1 MRRAPQPQRVLV
13 RRDPLGDGLN
23 LPAADRVRSLR
34 HRRQLRGGPSR
45 RWIRLPPAAQSELA
59 RPLRPLH
66 LRRPRAAGKCPF
78 VRRVP
83 PGKGGRAPALALRGG
98 LMRDLLALYEE
109 VVRALDARELARAAA
124 ERAPRPAPGGRL
136 VVLGLGKVA
145 AELYEGARGEG
156 EAILAVPPDAPSPA
170 GARVLRGSHP
180 LPDAGSIAAGEALLA
195 AAAALRPDDAALLL
209 ISGGG
214 SALAE
219 APYPDL
225 SLADLRAVNQALLNS
240 GAPIEEMNCV
250 RAHLSRLKGGGLAR
264 ALHAAGV
271 SRARAL
277 VAVDVPVGGVRAV
290 SSGPAIGD
298 PTTCA
303 DALAL
308 TRKHAL
314 PQAATR
320 VRETLKPGSPADFI
334 EHEAICDLRS
344 PAQEAARRDGA
355 RMLDSP
361 VRGTVEA
368 FAEALAR
375 ERGVVCARG
384 ELEVRVPPGG
394 PHRGRDP
401 P

>member
-1 MRRAPQPQRVLV
+1 MRRAPQAPRGLV
-13 RRDPLGDGLN
+13 RRDPLGGGRDLRG
-23 LPAADRVRSLR
+23 AERVGSLR
-34 HRRQLRGGPSR
+34 PRRRRGGGPSR

-98 LMRDLLALYEE
+98 LMRDLLALYDD
-109 VVRALDARELARAAA
+109 VVRALDARALARAASA
-124 ERAPRPAPGGRL
+124 RAPRPAPGGRL

-156 EAILAVPPDAPSPA
+156 EALLVVPPDAPSPA

-195 AAAALRPDDAALLL
+195 AAAVLGPDDAALLL

-214 SALAE
+214 SSLAE
-219 APYPDL
+219 APHPDL
-225 SLADLRAVNQALLNS
+225 SLADLRAVNQALLSS

-271 SRARAL
+271 TRARAF
-277 VAVDVPVGGVRAV
+277 VAVDVPIGGVRAG
-290 SSGPAIGD
+290 SSGPAIAD
-298 PTTCA
+298 ETTCA
-303 DALAL
+303 DALTPA
-308 TRKHAL
+308 RKYGL
-314 PQAATR
+314 PPAAAR
-320 VRETLKPGSPADFI
+320 GRETLKPRDPADFI
-334 EHEAICDLRS
+334 EHETLCDPRS
-344 PAQEAARRDGA
+344 A
-355 RMLDSP
+355 
-361 VRGTVEA
+361 
-368 FAEALAR
+368 
-375 ERGVVCARG
+375 
-384 ELEVRVPPGG
+384 
-394 PHRGRDP
+394 
-401 P
+401 